1 MLILPSID
9 IKDGLCVRLIKGD
22 FDTVHKVADDP
33 VAVADA
39 YARAGA
45 VMLHMVNLDGSL
57 GREAVSHRAVSRI
70 AASVRGR
77 LAVELGGGIR
87 SMADIEAAL
96 AAGIRRV
103 VIGTAAVTC
112 PGLMREASRHGGRVA
127 VGIDALDGRVRTAG
141 WREDTG
147 LDYIEFA
154 KKAEQD
160 GVACVIFTD
169 IGVDGTLKG
178 PSLKKLEALK
188 NAVGLNIVASGGVSS
203 IDDVRA
209 LRDIGMDA
217 VIIGKALYSGA
228 VDLEEAIR
236 EGGAQCLPSA

>member
-9 IKDGLCVRLIKGD
+9 IKDGLCVRLLKGD

-33 VAVADA
+33 VAVAEG

-45 VMLHMVNLDGSL
+45 AMMHMVNLDGSL
-57 GREAVSHRAVSRI
+57 GRAAVSARAVSRI
-70 AASVRGR
+70 AASVRGK
-77 LAVELGGGIR
+77 LEVELGGGMR
-87 SMADIEAAL
+87 SMADIELAL
-96 AAGIRRV
+96 SDGIRRV
-103 VIGTAAVTC
+103 IIGTAAVTC
-112 PGLMREASRHGGRVA
+112 PGLMREASRFGNRVA

-141 WREDTG
+141 WREDSG

-154 KKAEQD
+154 KKAEHD
-160 GVACVIFTD
+160 GMRCVIFTD
-169 IGVDGTLKG
+169 ISVDCTLKG

-188 NAVGLNIVASGGVSS
+188 NAVKMNIVASGGVGS

-228 VDLEEAIR
+228 VDLKEAIR
-236 EGGAQCLPSA
+236 EGGEQCLPSA